1 MPENEFE
8 RKPKRLSFDDLM
20 QRIKW
25 PFNRFY
31 LFLLIAVGFALLMGL
46 VSYRIY
52 QLSDAASLDLSRPG
66 YEKVQTEAVA
76 NKDEPVISPLGQI
89 DQGFVHKI
97 IGATDYYRSR
107 VGEAMPF
114 SNEPLLDENLINSV
128 VSNE

>member
-1 MPENEFE
+1 MLENESD
-8 RKPKRLSFDDLM
+8 RRPKRPSLDDLM

-31 LFLLIAVGFALLMGL
+31 LFLLIAVGFALAMGL

-66 YEKVQTEAVA
+66 YEKPQTETTTVK
-76 NKDEPVISPLGQI
+76 NEPIIAPLGEI

-107 VGEAMPF
+107 VGEATPF
-114 SNEPLLDENLINSV
+114 SNEPLLDENLINLV
-128 VSNE
+128 ISNE